1 MKGIEQ
7 PILVREHL
15 EGILEL
21 SFASLARWVDQCSLG
36 HCSVYTTLH
45 STTLYSAVY
54 STLYSPVHCTVHCIV
69 FSWPP
74 PGRPRHRLMPEGEQ
88 EFLQATLLPLLVSKH
103 SAPACLLLW
112 AMA

>member
-21 SFASLARWVDQCSLG
+21 SFASLARWVDQCRLG

-45 STTLYSAVY
+45 STVYTTLHSTVYSAVY
-54 STLYSPVHCTVHCIV
+54 STLYSLYTVVYSTLYSIVHYSVQ
-69 FSWPP
+69 FS
-74 PGRPRHRLMPEGEQ
+74 
-88 EFLQATLLPLLVSKH
+88 V
-103 SAPACLLLW
+103 
-112 AMA
+112 